1 MKQILNIFIREVLR
15 LRSRSSAWI
24 LIIFIPV
31 VIFLYLGAIYEE
43 GAVQVVQVGI
53 LDNDKS
59 PFSQQII
66 DNIQASPK
74 IEVVNLFSSEDK
86 LENIFISHPNIKGVY
101 YIPENFSKNI
111 MLGMQQKLIVYTN
124 SSNIIYGNL
133 LYKEAATFINS
144 LSAKITLSAL
154 TIKGIPYEKALKM
167 IMPVNTQTRALF
179 NPHYNYLYYLVPGL
193 TTVLLQ
199 MIVFFLATRSINS
212 EFKSNSFRE
221 LWTISGGSILKIILA
236 KLITYT
242 VIGMMIAILIFSIIH
257 PVLGIPMGSNTLA
270 FMWVI
275 LLFVITNASLGLM
288 ISILFKDQA
297 IAMDVAFV
305 YNSPAFVFSGFTF
318 PIIAMPAFNSWY
330 ANLIPYTHFLKA
342 YIKGIE
348 MSSSFGFLIPQ
359 LIALLLFI
367 LVAYIISVF
376 GLQFHLKKNEL

>member
-86 LENIFISHPNIKGVY
+86 LEDIFISHPDIKGVY

-133 LYKEAATFINS
+133 LYKEAATFINT
-144 LSAKITLSAL
+144 LSAKINLECAYD
-154 TIKGIPYEKALKM
+154 K
-167 IMPVNTQTRALF
+167 R
-179 NPHYNYLYYLVPGL
+179 
-193 TTVLLQ
+193 
-199 MIVFFLATRSINS
+199 NS
-212 EFKSNSFRE
+212 
-221 LWTISGGSILKIILA
+221 L
-236 KLITYT
+236 
-242 VIGMMIAILIFSIIH
+242 
-257 PVLGIPMGSNTLA
+257 
-270 FMWVI
+270 
-275 LLFVITNASLGLM
+275 
-288 ISILFKDQA
+288 
-297 IAMDVAFV
+297 
-305 YNSPAFVFSGFTF
+305 
-318 PIIAMPAFNSWY
+318 
-330 ANLIPYTHFLKA
+330 
-342 YIKGIE
+342 
-348 MSSSFGFLIPQ
+348 
-359 LIALLLFI
+359 
-367 LVAYIISVF
+367 
-376 GLQFHLKKNEL
+376 